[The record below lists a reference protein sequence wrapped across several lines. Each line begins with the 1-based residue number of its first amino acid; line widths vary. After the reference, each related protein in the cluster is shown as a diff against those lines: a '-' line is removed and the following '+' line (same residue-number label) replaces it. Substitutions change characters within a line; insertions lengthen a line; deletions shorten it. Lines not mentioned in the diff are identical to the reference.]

1 MNKYL
6 EIVSYSDGSI
16 LKRLDVTNYQP
27 RQIEKIV
34 RGMSINLNHN
44 LFYISELKTD
54 NKLQTI

>member
-27 RQIEKIV
+27 SQIEKIV